1 MNLSVVI
8 LAAGKGTRMYSRL
21 AKVLHPIAGKA
32 MVQHVIN
39 TARALGSESIHLVYG
54 FGGEQLKATL
64 TGDDLNWVEQ
74 IEQLGTGHAM
84 LQAAPYFKDDEIV
97 LMLYGDTPLVETETL
112 ERLIAAKPQDGIAL
126 LTVKQN
132 DPTGYGRIIRDADGH
147 ITAIVEHKDA
157 SEEQRN
163 IKEVNTGIMAGS
175 GKDWKHFLAQL
186 SNDNAQREYYA
197 TDVIALAVS
206 EGRSI
211 GYVEA
216 LNADEVAG
224 VNSRV
229 QQAALERAYQLKLA
243 NQLLT
248 DGVSLADPTRFD
260 LRGQLEHGYDC
271 FIDVN
276 CVFQGNVTLGNDVS
290 IGANCVLS
298 DCVIG
303 DGCEVKPNTVIEGAI
318 LEKGSSAGP
327 FARLRPGAKLAE
339 DAHIGN
345 FVEMKKASLGK
356 GSKCGH
362 LTYLGD
368 AEIGAN
374 VNIGAGTITCNYD
387 GVNKFKT
394 VIEDGA
400 FIGSDSQLVAP
411 VRIGKNAT
419 IAAGTTITKDAPAE
433 QLTLSR
439 IRQTSVAHWQRPAK
453 KAED

>member
-8 LAAGKGTRMYSRL
+8 LAAGKGTRMHSRL

-32 MVQHVIN
+32 MVQHVID
-39 TARALGSESIHLVYG
+39 TARALGSTTIHLVYG
-54 FGGEQLKATL
+54 YGGQQLKETL

-74 IEQLGTGHAM
+74 AEQLGTGHAM
-84 LQAAPYFKDDEIV
+84 QQAAPYFNDDETV

-112 ERLIAAKPQDGIAL
+112 KRLLDAKPKDGIAL
-126 LTVKQN
+126 LSVKQD
-132 DPTGYGRIIRDADGH
+132 DPTGYGRIIRDSNGK
-147 ITAIVEHKDA
+147 IKAIVEHKDA
-157 SEEQRN
+157 SAEQRAIN
-163 IKEVNTGIMAGS
+163 EVNTGIMVCS
-175 GKDWKHFLAQL
+175 GKDWKYFLAKL
-186 SNDNAQREYYA
+186 SNDNAQQEYYA
-197 TDVIALAVS
+197 TDVIALAAR

-211 GYVEA
+211 GNVEA
-216 LNADEVAG
+216 LSPDEVAG

-229 QQAALERAYQLKLA
+229 QQAALERTYQLKLA
-243 NQLLT
+243 NKLLT
-248 DGVSLADPTRFD
+248 FGVSLADPARFD
-260 LRGQLEHGYDC
+260 LRGSLEHGSDC

-276 CVFQGNVTLGNDVS
+276 CVFQGKVTLGNDVS

-303 DGCEVKPNTVIEGAI
+303 DSCEIKPNTVIEGAT

-327 FARLRPGAKLAE
+327 FARMRPGAKLAE

-368 AEIGAN
+368 AEIGDN

-419 IAAGTTITKDAPAE
+419 IAAGSTITKDAPAE

-439 IRQTSVAHWQRPAK
+439 TSQTSVAHWQRPVK
-453 KAED
+453 KS